1 MSANHIIRIIPVLKI
16 NNRHLNQEFF
26 VNQLGMKSL
35 LEEAAFLSLGD
46 QTKTEKLQ
54 LEESPSMRS
63 RRVKGPKKL
72 ARIVVKVADAK
83 EIESLLAQNPA
94 WTKLY
99 QGEKGYAFE
108 ALSPEGD
115 LVLLHAE
122 ENRASLQE
130 VAEAPAFEKQEDFIG
145 LSQFEI
151 ETVEIRVPDA
161 NAAQEFYSKIENAL
175 DFLIFTEAEGQ
186 DLQAD
191 NALTWDLT
199 MLKAQVNRLETT
211 TLRPIFEGREVF
223 VPKSDKFLLSQ
234 DSSKIELWFEA

>member
-26 VNQLGMKSL
+26 VNQLGMKAL

-83 EIESLLAQNPA
+83 EIESLLAQKPA

-108 ALSPEGD
+108 AYMQKRIEQICKKSRRILNLKSKRTSSV
-115 LVLLHAE
+115 LV
-122 ENRASLQE
+122 N
-130 VAEAPAFEKQEDFIG
+130 
-145 LSQFEI
+145 
-151 ETVEIRVPDA
+151 
-161 NAAQEFYSKIENAL
+161 
-175 DFLIFTEAEGQ
+175 
-186 DLQAD
+186 
-191 NALTWDLT
+191 
-199 MLKAQVNRLETT
+199 
-211 TLRPIFEGREVF
+211 LR
-223 VPKSDKFLLSQ
+223 
-234 DSSKIELWFEA
+234 

>member
-26 VNQLGMKSL
+26 VNQLGMKAL

-83 EIESLLAQNPA
+83 EIESLLAQKPA

-115 LVLLHAE
+115 LVL
-122 ENRASLQE
+122 
-130 VAEAPAFEKQEDFIG
+130 FC
-145 LSQFEI
+145 
-151 ETVEIRVPDA
+151 
-161 NAAQEFYSKIENAL
+161 
-175 DFLIFTEAEGQ
+175 
-186 DLQAD
+186 
-191 NALTWDLT
+191 
-199 MLKAQVNRLETT
+199 M
-211 TLRPIFEGREVF
+211 
-223 VPKSDKFLLSQ
+223 
-234 DSSKIELWFEA
+234 

>member
-26 VNQLGMKSL
+26 VNQLGMKAL

-122 ENRASLQE
+122 ENRASLKE

-191 NALTWDLT
+191 NSLTWDLT
-199 MLKAQVNRLETT
+199 MLKAQVNRLETAA
-211 TLRPIFEGREVF
+211 LRPIFEGREVF